1 MPLNNCQQDFKESIH
16 LLMENQFQMNSLF
29 KVNLGDLFKRNEMR
43 GFNFGGQQCSAVNCV
58 LCMSSLFHEYKDWKN
73 VVEIVTVELLICSC
87 GDAISM
93 VSQTAAAFF
102 FEAKVPQGQNK
113 QGQPGNAGG
122 QYIKSMTSP
131 TPAIF
136 QLNFDG

>member
-1 MPLNNCQQDFKESIH
+1 MLCGK
-16 LLMENQFQMNSLF
+16 
-29 KVNLGDLFKRNEMR
+29 
-43 GFNFGGQQCSAVNCV
+43 

-87 GDAISM
+87 GDAISI
-93 VSQTAAAFF
+93 FIDCF